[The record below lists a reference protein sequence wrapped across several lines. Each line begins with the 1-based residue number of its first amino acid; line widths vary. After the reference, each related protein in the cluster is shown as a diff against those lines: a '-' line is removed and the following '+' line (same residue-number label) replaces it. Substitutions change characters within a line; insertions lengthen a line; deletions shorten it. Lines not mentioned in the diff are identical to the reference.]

1 MLLNRIHTN
10 LLAVVA
16 LTITTFII
24 LPASLLRAQ
33 AAPASTTYSV
43 TVINRSKAV
52 IYYKIVGGIGKPFVY
67 ATLNPNSQT
76 SLPATNGEK
85 VLCVWNMHGNLL
97 AAWRLVVIGDRTIT
111 IPEIDPSDHTNFCD
125 LSDGTTPIT
134 PLAPTAPAPPPTVEK
149 AP

>member
-52 IYYKIVGGIGKPFVY
+52 IY
-67 ATLNPNSQT
+67 
-76 SLPATNGEK
+76 
-85 VLCVWNMHGNLL
+85 
-97 AAWRLVVIGDRTIT
+97 
-111 IPEIDPSDHTNFCD
+111 
-125 LSDGTTPIT
+125 
-134 PLAPTAPAPPPTVEK
+134 
-149 AP
+149 